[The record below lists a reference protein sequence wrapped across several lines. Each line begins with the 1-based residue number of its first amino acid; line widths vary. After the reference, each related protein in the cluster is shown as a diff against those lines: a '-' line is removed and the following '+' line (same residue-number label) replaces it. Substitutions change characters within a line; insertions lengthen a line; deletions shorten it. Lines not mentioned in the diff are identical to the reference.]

1 MLLKVCLVVWKT
13 SLCFLRTRTCE
24 RDGDDDVGEGEG
36 DEGLDA
42 AVHRQMDGPDFRRQP
57 EEQQDRDHADRRP
70 DAQQADPDLDPRDV
84 PVVMGSSLKEMLS

>member
-1 MLLKVCLVVWKT
+1 
-13 SLCFLRTRTCE
+13 
-24 RDGDDDVGEGEG
+24 
-36 DEGLDA
+36 
-42 AVHRQMDGPDFRRQP
+42 MDGPDFRRQP